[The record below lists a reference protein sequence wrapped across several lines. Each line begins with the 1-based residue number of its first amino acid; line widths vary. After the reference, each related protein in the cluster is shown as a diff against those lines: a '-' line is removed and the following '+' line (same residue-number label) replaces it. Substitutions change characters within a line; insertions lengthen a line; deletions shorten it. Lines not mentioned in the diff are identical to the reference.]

1 MNLKIPFL
9 EVNVDVQL
17 MAIKALESKEKSKI
31 KGCEMVIR

>member
-9 EVNVDVQL
+9 EVNADVQL

-31 KGCEMVIR
+31 KKCEMVIR